1 MIDRYRQT
9 ERQREVERNNVM
21 STLIAKVRIIAL
33 FSSLTGKRKDNDTE
47 ENGKRSK
54 RTSVGY

>member
-1 MIDRYRQT
+1 M
-9 ERQREVERNNVM
+9 ERNNVM